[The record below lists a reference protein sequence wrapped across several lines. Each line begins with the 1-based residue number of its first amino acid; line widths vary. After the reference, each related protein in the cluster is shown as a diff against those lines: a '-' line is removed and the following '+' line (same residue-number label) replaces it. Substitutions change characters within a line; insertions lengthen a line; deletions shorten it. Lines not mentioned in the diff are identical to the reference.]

1 MSLRLHGPPPIPLH
15 SRMPPSRSRV
25 SDARGKTT
33 PAAHSKRQRD
43 WGTYFKLLFSLAR
56 YFFIIIIIIFLVQLF
71 AQINIRIVI
80 GRHVLSYKLISFHS
94 LQVPILPL
102 FSFPSPFPF
111 PTSGWLRKLCL
122 PRHSFASSL
131 FTTSPPPSAS
141 PIDFSHPPFG
151 SWRYIVCVLYEI
163 REVFFANVT
172 WSNYRLT

>member
-1 MSLRLHGPPPIPLH
+1 MYLTRFLHSMSLRLHGPPPIPLH

-43 WGTYFKLLFSLAR
+43 WGTYFKLLFSLAW
-56 YFFIIIIIIFLVQLF
+56 YFFILIIIFLVQLF
-71 AQINIRIVI
+71 ARISIRIVI

-102 FSFPSPFPF
+102 FFPFPPLSSF

-131 FTTSPPPSAS
+131 STTSPPPSAS
-141 PIDFSHPPFG
+141 LIDFSHPLSARG
-151 SWRYIVCVLYEI
+151 GI
-163 REVFFANVT
+163 
-172 WSNYRLT
+172 